1 MKLIRLKLGVSF
13 RSLQAGF
20 EFDFLKHGESYG
32 GIEPYV
38 LAGPNG
44 SGKSNILEV
53 LAAIFYHLET
63 TPLRD
68 PPESFRYDEESN
80 PKGFRPET
88 SIPDAFEIEFHHH
101 KPHQDNLSSAFSIT
115 IPSHTRIQV
124 TKEVGESYQSQI
136 VSEDPKKKNKPLSNA
151 ELRQYLPDHIL
162 AYSSGENETLSLPFF
177 KTRFLHLDEYFELLR
192 KGFTQYPDAPESR
205 LTFLDQEFSQAI
217 LLSNLLM
224 QDENTLT
231 ALRDETKIG
240 SLEQIKIIL
249 NRRLEVPRDE
259 VDQFPTELLI
269 TETNEF
275 EEETFF
281 IPILHLLESKQGAE
295 EDSQNSFLAPI
306 EKLIRCA
313 SFHYHDPE
321 AETLTLDYWVNRDT
335 HDAFAQNFSS
345 ALELFQ
351 TFQTLLTLNLC
362 TVSTQL
368 KRDLYNS
375 KSPYINETIP
385 TLASD
390 ERIMRFKNVQITKQG
405 SEDWLLTKD
414 LSDGEHQHLHSLGL
428 ALLYRDQNCLF
439 LLDEP
444 ETHFNPEWRSRFITS
459 LKNCLRTSKHAQSE
473 ILITTHSPF
482 LISDSKPNQV
492 LVFSKKEEK
501 VKIKRPEYNTFGAS
515 INKITMETFKQK
527 KTIGGQAQQALAGFR
542 QRFKNGEQ
550 DDAFITEIENTL
562 GDSIE
567 KILLIKTI
575 LDNRPPPK
583 RKKGRKLDL
592 D

>member
-44 SGKSNILEV
+44 SGKSNILEA

-63 TPLRD
+63 SGLRT
-68 PPESFRYDEESN
+68 PPETFPYDEDSN
-80 PKGFRPET
+80 PDGFRPEV
-88 SIPDAFEIEFHHH
+88 SIPDAFEIEYHHH
-101 KPHQDNLSSAFSIT
+101 ESHQDNLTAGFKISTLPETHI
-115 IPSHTRIQV
+115 RV
-124 TKEVGESYQSQI
+124 TKEKGEMFQSKI
-136 VSEDPKKKNKPLSNA
+136 ISKDPEKKNVTLSTN
-151 ELRQYLPDHIL
+151 ELRKYLPEHVL
-162 AYSSGENETLSLPFF
+162 AYSSGENETLSLAFF
-177 KTRFLHLDEYFELLR
+177 KTRFLHLDEYLEDLR
-192 KGFTQYPDAPESR
+192 KGNSYPNKPESR
-205 LTFLDQEFSQAI
+205 LTFLDKEFSQAI

-224 QDENTLT
+224 QNQN
-231 ALRDETKIG
+231 ALRQLQVETGIG
-240 SLEQIKIIL
+240 HLKQFKIIL
-249 NRRLEVPRDE
+249 NRRLEIPREE
-259 VDQFPTELLI
+259 VDQFPSEILI

-275 EEETFF
+275 EEKTFF
-281 IPILHLLESKQGAE
+281 IPILHLLESKKDTDKE
-295 EDSQNSFLAPI
+295 SLNSFLAPI
-306 EKLIRCA
+306 EKLIRCS

-321 AETLTLDYWVNRDT
+321 LETLALDYWVNQGT
-335 HDAFAQNFSS
+335 LDAFTQNFTS

-351 TFQTLLTLNLC
+351 TFQVLLTLNLC
-362 TVSTQL
+362 TVSPQL
-368 KRDLYNS
+368 KRDLYHS
-375 KSPYINETIP
+375 ESLYVNETIP
-385 TLASD
+385 SPPSD
-390 ERIMRFKNVQITKQG
+390 QRIMRFKLVRFEKDEI
-405 SEDWLLTKD
+405 SEPVMLKN

-428 ALLYRDQNCLF
+428 ALLYRNHNCLF

-459 LKNCLRTSKHAQSE
+459 LKNCLTTRSHAQPE

-482 LISDSKPNQV
+482 LISDSQREQV
-492 LVFSKKEEK
+492 LVFSKKKGK
-501 VKIKRPEYNTFGAS
+501 VKVNRPEYNTFGAS
-515 INKITMETFKQK
+515 INKITMETFQQR
-527 KTIGGQAQQALAGFR
+527 KTIGGQAQQAVADFR